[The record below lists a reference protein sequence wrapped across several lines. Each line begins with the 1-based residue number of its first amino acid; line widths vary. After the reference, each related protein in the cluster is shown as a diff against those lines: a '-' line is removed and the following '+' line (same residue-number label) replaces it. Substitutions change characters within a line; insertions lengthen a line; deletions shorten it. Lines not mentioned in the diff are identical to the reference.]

1 LFIPT
6 DPAQEPISSE
16 RPI

>member
-6 DPAQEPISSE
+6 DPAQEPIYE
-16 RPI
+16 GPI